1 MLFNSDRSSRNIN
14 VCLYIHISLCQVCL
28 DLSFLI
34 SLTRLS
40 LLEHISLVKHAQ
52 LREHCTTDQH
62 GWIGDLRSQC
72 WDSGMLYIKIAGE
85 LPAFYTL
92 KNFTN
97 SFLPFGVRSNWRKH
111 IWELS
116 RVAKCLKIFF
126 GKLLDSYFG
135 PKCIAIGIGLLSCCL
150 LLLFNVLVNK
160 ISWTD
165 RWTHNI
171 FIPWAPVGA
180 KNNWNSL

>member
-135 PKCIAIGIGLLSCCL
+135 PKCIAIGIGLLSCWIAVCCSFSMFWWIKYPGQTDGRTTSSCL
-150 LLLFNVLVNK
+150 EPLLEPTV
-160 ISWTD
+160 
-165 RWTHNI
+165 
-171 FIPWAPVGA
+171 
-180 KNNWNSL
+180 

>member
-62 GWIGDLRSQC
+62 GWIGDLRSQTLQIHFFHLESEATEGNTSESYQG
-72 WDSGMLYIKIAGE
+72 WQNALKYFLASFQTAILAQSA
-85 LPAFYTL
+85 LPLAL
-92 KNFTN
+92 
-97 SFLPFGVRSNWRKH
+97 GC
-111 IWELS
+111 
-116 RVAKCLKIFF
+116 CL
-126 GKLLDSYFG
+126 
-135 PKCIAIGIGLLSCCL
+135 AGLLSAAHFQC
-150 LLLFNVLVNK
+150 
-160 ISWTD
+160 S
-165 RWTHNI
+165 
-171 FIPWAPVGA
+171 GE
-180 KNNWNSL
+180 

>member
-72 WDSGMLYIKIAGE
+72 WDSGMLQS
-85 LPAFYTL
+85 P
-92 KNFTN
+92 
-97 SFLPFGVRSNWRKH
+97 
-111 IWELS
+111 
-116 RVAKCLKIFF
+116 VAKLVAHVWLALTPFRKVLELKVR
-126 GKLLDSYFG
+126 GALDSS
-135 PKCIAIGIGLLSCCL
+135 CHQLSNGYWN
-150 LLLFNVLVNK
+150 FV
-160 ISWTD
+160 IST
-165 RWTHNI
+165 
-171 FIPWAPVGA
+171 
-180 KNNWNSL
+180 KNDGDNWV